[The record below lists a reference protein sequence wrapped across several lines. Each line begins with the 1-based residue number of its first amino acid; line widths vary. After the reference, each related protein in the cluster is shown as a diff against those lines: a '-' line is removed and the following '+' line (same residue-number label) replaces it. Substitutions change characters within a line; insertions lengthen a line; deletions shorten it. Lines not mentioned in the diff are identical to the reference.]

1 MNNNLKGILAGAF
14 ALIIALLLLSKCTSC
29 RQQPEVAQ
37 AVPEQPAPQ
46 TPPQIIDEEPLPEDT
61 VEAPVDTVVPE
72 PEPEPQPA
80 PEPEPEPEPVE
91 VRTDEGQDGEIRV
104 TIEWAWPGD
113 VDLHVIEPSGNEIS
127 FRNMSNGRT
136 GAQLDVDNRQGG
148 TRANTAVENVFWSN
162 PDQGRYQVFIVMY
175 NMSSDWPQGGP
186 VNVRIKNGSDVRT
199 YTAYLT
205 TGGQRANI
213 DTFNYRG
220 R

>member
-61 VEAPVDTVVPE
+61 VETPVDTVVPE

-80 PEPEPEPEPVE
+80 PEPEPEPVE

-127 FRNMSNGRT
+127 YRNMSNGRT

-175 NMSSDWPQGGP
+175 TMSSNWPQGGP

-205 TGGQRANI
+205 TDGQRANI